1 MPWAVDDV
9 DEYKKGLSEK
19 EKKQWVAIAN
29 SALSSCLKKGGK
41 ESACAASAIRQANG
55 AVKTNSVFS
64 AHAMQT
70 NNYNLRTEMYE
81 GKEHLVVPVVMM
93 VEGVHNGSHG
103 PILHTIDELGKFVG
117 AWNGIPVPVLHP
129 QENGTFISAN
139 SPKILQK
146 QRVGWVFGAHV
157 DGKKLKAE
165 AWLEKDK
172 LGKVS
177 PKTLA
182 MIQNMQPM
190 DVSVGVFTEDDETP
204 GEWNGVKYTAIARNH
219 RPDHLALLPGETGAC
234 SWEKGCGVRVNAE
247 GGEVDVKMDLGELRT
262 SLLEQGLAIIQ
273 VNADPA
279 FEDIARGIDAIL
291 NTLSTPTRSYYLNEV
306 HDKYFIFE
314 IGARPLGEEGKTTY
328 TLYKHAYTLDANGKP
343 VLEGEPEEVVRK
355 VQYVKALMEGG
366 TRMERKDGKDIK
378 TNESKPCCPEKV
390 ELLVNSKHSPF
401 GEENR
406 EWLNSLTQEQ
416 IDKIVVPVA
425 NLEAEEQVEV
435 KEEEKKV
442 EEMTE
447 EKKVEAN
454 ASQEDMIKAFQ
465 ERIKTPEDFLKIAP
479 ADMRD
484 LFANGLKLHQ
494 EQRKVLIEKVA
505 AYSDAFTREE
515 LEGKSMEELNKLA
528 KLIPTPVDYSGLGVG
543 GVKANTSKVAP
554 MLPIGVTEKK
564 EG

>member
-1 MPWAVDDV
+1 MPWTVADV
-9 DEYKKGLSEK
+9 DKHKKGLTEK

-41 ESACAASAIRQANG
+41 DNACEASAIRQANG
-55 AVKTNSVFS
+55 SVKTNSVFS
-64 AHAMQT
+64 AHAMQA
-70 NNYNLRTEMYE
+70 NNYSLRTEVYE

-103 PILHTIDELGKFVG
+103 PILHTIEELGKFPG
-117 AWNGIPVPVLHP
+117 AWNGIPIPVLHP
-129 QENGTFISAN
+129 KEGDSFISAN
-139 SPKILQK
+139 SPKVLQK
-146 QRVGWVFGAHV
+146 QRVGWVFNTHV

-177 PKTLA
+177 PKTLT
-182 MIQNMQPM
+182 MIQSNLPM
-190 DVSVGVFTEDDETP
+190 DVSVGVFTEDEETP
-204 GEWNGVKYTAIARNH
+204 GEWNGVKYRAIARNH

-247 GGEVDVKMDLGELRT
+247 GGEVDVKMDLGELRNT
-262 SLLEQGLAIIQ
+262 LLEEGLAIIQ

-279 FEDIARGIDAIL
+279 FEDITQGISQIL
-291 NTLSTPTRSYYLNEV
+291 HTLNTPTRSYYLNEV

-314 IGARPLGEEGKTTY
+314 VGARPLGDEAKTTY
-328 TLYKHAYTLDANGKP
+328 TLYKHAYSLDANGKP

-366 TRMERKDGKDIK
+366 NGMERKDIK

-401 GEENR
+401 KEKDK

-416 IDKIVVPVA
+416 IDKIVVPVV
-425 NLEAEEQVEV
+425 NLEAEEQV
-435 KEEEKKV
+435 KMEEKKKL
-442 EEMTE
+442 EESKE
-447 EKKVEAN
+447 EPKAETQVN
-454 ASQEDMIKAFQ
+454 TASHADMIKAFQ
-465 ERIKTPEDFLKIAP
+465 ETIKTPEDFLKIAP